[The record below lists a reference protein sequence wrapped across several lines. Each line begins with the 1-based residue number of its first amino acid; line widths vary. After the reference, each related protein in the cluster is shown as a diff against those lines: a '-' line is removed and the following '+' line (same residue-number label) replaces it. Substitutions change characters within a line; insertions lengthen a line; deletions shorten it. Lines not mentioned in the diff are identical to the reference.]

1 MSEQH
6 RAGAIGYWVL
16 AAVLVAFGYLALFSI
31 GAPFVL
37 TGLAMI
43 VVGRWRRNPAV
54 VWPALIG
61 VWAFVVGYVLVAP
74 LGCTTSGGPAPA
86 LRGASSSP
94 ALSHTVCTNI
104 LGIDYSGTGIYNPSL
119 IPGLLAGL
127 AVAILAVALTRR
139 LLVRGGSMAGSGP
152 PEGLV

>member
-1 MSEQH
+1 VSEQH

-16 AAVLVAFGYLALFSI
+16 AVVLVAFGYLSLFSM

-61 VWAFVVGYVLVAP
+61 VWAFVVGYVLAAP

-104 LGIDYSGTGIYNPSL
+104 LGIDYSGAGIYNPSL
-119 IPGLLAGL
+119 IPGFLAGL
-127 AVAILAVALTRR
+127 AAAILVAALTRR
-139 LLVRGGSMAGSGP
+139 LLVRRRQHGGVGTA
-152 PEGLV
+152 